1 MIAPITRQI
10 GLTTLEWII
19 VALIILIGG
28 SPVVSMYLEGEQTRL
43 HMETASIPLIEA
55 LDRYR
60 AANKSYPDALEKL
73 VPVYIQELPV
83 CNPQSNKSAIAY
95 NLGKDSGEYYLNC
108 GIGMFAKRQY
118 SSKTKGWTAWD

>member
-83 CNPQSNKSAIAY
+83 CNPQSNKSGIAY